1 MAKFQAR
8 CGVLLCIGAVRA
20 RVWRSGVEGRGEAS
34 TLGPCGG
41 CEHFGF
47 PSGTWE
53 VVGGFGAVLRGDR
66 GRARQAGRR

>member
-1 MAKFQAR
+1 M
-8 CGVLLCIGAVRA
+8 
-20 RVWRSGVEGRGEAS
+20 EGRGEAS